1 MRLGVLDGRAVVV
14 SGDLAADI
22 HMASRG
28 KLPHDPMA
36 LLEDWPRVRDWAAGL
51 PEKAYDIPVDLTALG
66 APVPRPRQVFAV
78 ALNYPPHAAEAGFTP
93 PDEPLVF
100 TKFPACVTGPHTT
113 VALPPGKVDWE
124 VELVA
129 VIGHETYQ
137 VNADRAWDAVAGLTV
152 GQDLSERVTQLQGK
166 PAQFSLGKS
175 FPGFGP
181 TGPVLVTPDE
191 FDHPDDLEITGL
203 LNGEAVQRDRTKSM
217 IFPVPELIA
226 RLSAV
231 LPLLPGDLVFTGT
244 PAGVG
249 NRMNPPRYLTAADEL
264 TSRIEGIGE
273 IRQRFTAP
281 EHH

>member
-1 MRLGVLDGRAVVV
+1 MRLGVLDGRAVVFG
-14 SGDLAADI
+14 GDRAADV
-22 HMASRG
+22 ATVSRG
-28 KLPHDPMA
+28 LLPSDPMA
-36 LLEDWPRVRDWAAGL
+36 LFEDWTRVRDWAAGL
-51 PEKAYDIPVDLTALG
+51 PDEAYGLTVDPAALG

-78 ALNYPPHAAEAGFTP
+78 ALNYPPHAAEAGYTP

-100 TKFPACVTGPHTT
+100 TKFPTCVTGPRTT
-113 VALPPGKVDWE
+113 VELPPGKVDWE

-129 VIGHETYQ
+129 VIGCETHR
-137 VNADRAWDAVAGLTV
+137 VSEDRAWEAVAGLTV
-152 GQDLSERVTQLQGK
+152 GQDLSERVSQLQGK

-191 FDHPDDLEITGL
+191 FEDPDDLEITGL
-203 LNGEAVQRDRTKSM
+203 LNGETVQHDRTKSM

-231 LPLLPGDLVFTGT
+231 VPLLPGDLVFTGT

-264 TSRIEGIGE
+264 VSRIEGIGE
-273 IRQRFTAP
+273 LRQHFTAAHP
-281 EHH
+281 